1 MPTQMLRKSIKSLL
15 EKNSFLTHVDIAKK
29 LKKDKARVSGYLE
42 AMADYGDL
50 SSKKVGNSKVY
61 FLNKN
66 KKVNR

>member
-15 EKNSFLTHVDIAKK
+15 EKNSFLTHVDIAKR

-50 SSKKVGNSKVY
+50 SAKKVGNSKVY
-61 FLNKN
+61 FLNKRVE
-66 KKVNR
+66 K